1 MKIAEVFLNQK
12 NKRIDHTYDYE
23 IPKELEAV
31 IKVGMRTVVLFGI
44 GNRQVEGFV
53 VLIKE
58 TTTFPGK
65 IKKIIGN
72 IDIEPV
78 LNKEQIELCLWMKT
92 AYCSLFYE
100 ALSYFTSS
108 VKIKPEI
115 CYFKK
120 AGNFALDLRETW
132 FIEHYFAKENE
143 IVFLKKIKPEDQA
156 VLAELVNKKVVCLE
170 KKWEPTVSRI
180 SKNVIPDLIYSL
192 TEDGRKALLK
202 KDKSIGKNQR
212 IIMECLLHKDMTVGD
227 LKMISK
233 QFEKSLNPLIEKN
246 YVQKNRDVKIDRK
259 AELSINEKNTQVV
272 VLTAKEE
279 KYYQDYTKLIQNK
292 MGTFFHVFDGVSK
305 YKIFFKAIAEQ
316 LKSGNSTV
324 VIFPEINMTF
334 QRMEVFYKYFGDR
347 VGIFHSRLTAK
358 QKADLFYKVRDGELQ
373 VVIGVRSAM
382 FLPFKKLGLIIIDDE
397 HDASHV
403 SISTPKFHISDVA
416 KKASKIWGAALIIAD
431 DTPRITT
438 WYQIEKNELNKLQIG
453 ENKGLRKT
461 IQIVDM
467 QKEMHRGNM
476 GLLSQLLIEQMQM
489 TLDQKRLSVL
499 FVNNT
504 GYANSVF
511 CRNCGHLESCPNCGI
526 SMKYFNHDQSL
537 HCHYCGYKTPVP
549 RQCPVCKSDKIRLMG
564 FGIDQLVEYLKKI
577 FPDKRIATVQGN
589 MNRTEINKIN
599 KDLARKEIDILIGTQ
614 VIIKH
619 FNLTNVGVA
628 AAVLI
633 DRDLNQ
639 GNYYASETVYQTYRR
654 FFEKAMDDQTI
665 GLIQTHEPE
674 NETIYSIKNDS
685 FQEFYRGEIQ
695 YRKLMNYPPVVTMII
710 FGIFQKN
717 EKGAENDA
725 FHLYVGLK
733 KELKE
738 SGKSYAIFKPVRIGV
753 SSGGNIT
760 YQVIL
765 KLSEQS
771 VFQNLMPK
779 IIKLGIIEKLKS
791 KVSIE
796 IN

>member
-12 NKRIDHTYDYE
+12 NKRIDHSYDYE

-31 IKVGMRTVVLFGI
+31 IKVGMRTVVTFGI

-58 TTTFPGK
+58 TTTFSGK
-65 IKKIIGN
+65 IKKIIEN
-72 IDIEPV
+72 IDIAPV

-108 VKIKPEI
+108 VKIKLEI
-115 CYFKK
+115 CYTKK
-120 AGNFALDLRETW
+120 GGNFALDLRETW
-132 FIEHYFAKENE
+132 FIEHYFTTENE
-143 IVFLKKIKPEDQA
+143 VVLLKKIKPEDQTI
-156 VLAELVNKKVVCLE
+156 LAELVNKKVISLE
-170 KKWEPTVSRI
+170 KKWVPTVGRS
-180 SKNVIPDLIYSL
+180 SKAVTPDLIYSL
-192 TEDGRKALLK
+192 TEEGRKALIK

-212 IIMECLLHKDMTVGD
+212 MMMDCLLHKDMTTAD

-233 QFEKSLNPLIEKN
+233 QFEKSLKPLIEKN
-246 YVQKNRDVKIDRK
+246 YIQKNSALKIDQK
-259 AELSINEKNTQVV
+259 AELPIKEILPQAV
-272 VLTAKEE
+272 VLNAKEE
-279 KYYQDYTKLIQNK
+279 KYYHDYTKLIQNK
-292 MGTFFHVFDGVSK
+292 IAVFFHVFDGVSK

-316 LKSGNSTV
+316 LKVGNSTV

-358 QKADLFYKVRDGELQ
+358 QKADLFYKVQDGELQ
-373 VVIGVRSAM
+373 VVIGVRSAI

-397 HDASHV
+397 HDTSHV

-416 KKASKIWGAALIIAD
+416 KKASKIMGAALIIAD
-431 DTPRITT
+431 DSPRITT
-438 WYQIEKNELNKLQIG
+438 WYQIEKKELNKLQIG
-453 ENKGLRKT
+453 ENKGLQKK

-476 GLLSQLLIEQMQM
+476 GLLSQRLLTEMR
-489 TLDQKRLSVL
+489 TAFDQKRLSVL

-511 CRNCGHLESCPNCGI
+511 CRNCGHLEKCPNCGI
-526 SMKYFNHDQSL
+526 AMKYFNHDRSL
-537 HCHYCGYKTPVP
+537 HCRYCGYKTPVP
-549 RQCPVCKSDKIRLMG
+549 QQCPVCKSDKIRLMG
-564 FGIDQLVEYLKKI
+564 FGIDQLLEYLKKI
-577 FPDKRIATVQGN
+577 FPDKRIITVQGN

-599 KDLARKEIDILIGTQ
+599 KDLTRSEIDILIGTQ

-674 NETIYSIKNDS
+674 NETIYSIINDS
-685 FQEFYRGEIQ
+685 FQEFYRDEIQ
-695 YRKLMNYPPVVTMII
+695 YRKLMNYPPVITMIS

-717 EKGAENDA
+717 EKAAENDA
-725 FHLYVGLK
+725 FHLYVELK
-733 KELKE
+733 KELKASE
-738 SGKSYAIFKPVRIGV
+738 VSYAIFKPVRMGV
-753 SSGGNIT
+753 SAGGNIT

>member
-12 NKRIDHTYDYE
+12 NKRIDHSYDYE
-23 IPKELEAV
+23 IPQELETV
-31 IKVGMRTVVLFGI
+31 IKVGMRTVVSFGI

-58 TTTFPGK
+58 TTTFSGK
-65 IKKIIGN
+65 MKKIIGN

-108 VKIKPEI
+108 VKIKSEI
-115 CYFKK
+115 CCSKK

-143 IVFLKKIKPEDQA
+143 VALLKKIKPEDRT
-156 VLAELVNKKVVCLE
+156 VLAELVNKKVISLE
-170 KKWEPTVSRI
+170 KKWAPALSRI
-180 SKNVIPDLIYSL
+180 SKESTPDLIYAL
-192 TEDGRKALLK
+192 TEEGRKALIK
-202 KDKSIGKNQR
+202 QDKSIGKNQR
-212 IIMECLLHKDMTVGD
+212 MMMECLLHKEMTVGD

-233 QFEKSLNPLIEKN
+233 QFDKSLKPLIEKN
-246 YVQKNRDVKIDRK
+246 YVQKKSDFKNDRK
-259 AELSINEKNTQVV
+259 AELLSKEAHPQIVFNT
-272 VLTAKEE
+272 KEA
-279 KYYQDYTKLIQNK
+279 KYYQNYKKLSQNK
-292 MGTFFHVFDGVSK
+292 KGVFFHVFDGASK
-305 YKIFFKAIAEQ
+305 YKIFFNAIAEQ
-316 LKSGNSTV
+316 LKMSNSTV

-334 QRMEVFYKYFGDR
+334 QRMEVFYKYFGDQ

-358 QKADLFYKVRDGELQ
+358 QKADLFYKVQDGELR
-373 VVIGVRSAM
+373 VVIGVRSAI
-382 FLPFKKLGLIIIDDE
+382 FLPFERLGLIIIDDE
-397 HDASHV
+397 HDTSHV

-416 KKASKIWGAALIIAD
+416 KKASQIMGADLIIAD
-431 DTPRITT
+431 DSPRITT

-453 ENKGLRKT
+453 ENKGLQKA

-467 QKEMHRGNM
+467 QKEIHHGNM
-476 GLLSQLLIEQMQM
+476 GLLSQLLLKKMRTSLE
-489 TLDQKRLSVL
+489 QKRLSVL

-511 CRNCGHLESCPNCGI
+511 CRNCGHLERCPNCGI
-526 SMKYFNHDQSL
+526 AMKYFNHDRSL
-537 HCHYCGYKTPVP
+537 HCRYCGYKTPVP
-549 RQCPVCKSDKIRLMG
+549 QQCPVCKSDQIRLMG
-564 FGIDQLVEYLKKI
+564 FGIDQLVEYLKKT
-577 FPDKRIATVQGN
+577 FPDKRIITVQGN
-589 MNRTEINKIN
+589 MNRTEINKVN
-599 KDLARKEIDILIGTQ
+599 KDLARSDIDILIGTQ

-674 NETIYSIKNDS
+674 NETIYSIINDS

-695 YRKLMNYPPVVTMII
+695 YRKLMNYPPVITMVN

-717 EKGAENDA
+717 EKEVENDA
-725 FHLYVGLK
+725 FHLYVDLK
-733 KELKE
+733 KELKA
-738 SGKSYAIFKPVRIGV
+738 SGVSYAIFKPVRMGR
-753 SSGGNIT
+753 SAGGNIT

-765 KLSEQS
+765 KLSEQRM
-771 VFQNLMPK
+771 FQNFMPK
-779 IIKLGIIEKLKS
+779 VIKQGIIEKLKS